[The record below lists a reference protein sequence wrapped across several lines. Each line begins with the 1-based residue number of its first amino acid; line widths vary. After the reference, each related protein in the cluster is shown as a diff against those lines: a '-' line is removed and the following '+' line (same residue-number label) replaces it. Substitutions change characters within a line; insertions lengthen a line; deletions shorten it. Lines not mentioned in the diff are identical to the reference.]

1 VNAIELCRRARK
13 LGIAIGSPAMRRT
26 LDAIARSGQ
35 GWLFTR
41 REVVQRT
48 GSESCANK
56 SLHALKRLGKIH
68 FFQQGVYRLAANW
81 NATQ

>member
-1 VNAIELCRRARK
+1 VNATELCRRARK
-13 LGIAIGSPAMRRT
+13 LGIALGAPAMRRT

-48 GSESCANK
+48 GSESCATQ

-68 FFQQGVYRLAANW
+68 FFQQGVYRLDADW
-81 NATQ
+81 KATR